1 MNLFEDEEL
10 ITNDWFEVCPNASV
24 IILDERK
31 IGLFDALRLWT
42 NDYDRLAVREALHKI
57 KSGPRFMLDSMLATF
72 PYDPAVMFV
81 GRELLMKENDDI
93 SLSIL
98 ALSKDG
104 TNQRRIKF
112 PSKRPKAVPNRL
124 LAVFG
129 LRPSE
134 AEWFESITAV
144 ESNVMAVLP
153 HLIEKDWEHIIH
165 DKETLLKKATKRY
178 TALTNLPN
186 WGLTQ

>member
-10 ITNDWFEVCPNASV
+10 ITNDWFEVCPNAQT
-24 IILDERK
+24 IILDDRK
-31 IGLFDALRLWT
+31 VGLFDALRLWT
-42 NDYDRLAVREALHKI
+42 NDYDRLAVREALLNV
-57 KSGPRFMLDSMLATF
+57 KSGPRFMLDSMLATY

-81 GRELLMKENDDI
+81 GRELLMKENDWI

-112 PSKRPKAVPNRL
+112 PSKLPKAVPNRL

-129 LRPSE
+129 LRPTE
-134 AEWFESITAV
+134 AEWFEPIAAV

-153 HLIEKDWEHIIH
+153 HLIEKDWEYIIH
-165 DKETLLKKATKRY
+165 DKETLLKKAAEKD
-178 TALTNLPN
+178 TALMNLSN

>member
-10 ITNDWFEVCPNASV
+10 ITNDWFEVCPNAYD
-24 IILDERK
+24 IILDDRK
-31 IGLFDALRLWT
+31 IGLFDALRMWT
-42 NDYDRLAVREALHKI
+42 NDYDRIAVREALNKV
-57 KSGPRFMLDSMLATF
+57 KSSPRFMLDTMLATY

-104 TNQRRIKF
+104 TSQRRIKF

-134 AEWFESITAV
+134 AEWFEPIVAV

-165 DKETLLKKATKRY
+165 DKDTLLKKAAEQD
-178 TALTNLPN
+178 TAAMTLSH
-186 WGLTQ
+186 WGLNQ

>member
-10 ITNDWFEVCPNASV
+10 ITNDWFEVCPNAHT
-24 IILDERK
+24 IILDDRK
-31 IGLFDALRLWT
+31 VGLFDALRLWT
-42 NDYDRLAVREALHKI
+42 NDYDRLAVREALLNV
-57 KSGPRFMLDSMLATF
+57 KSGPRFMLDSMLATY

-81 GRELLMKENDDI
+81 GRELLMKENDWI

-112 PSKRPKAVPNRL
+112 PSKLPKAVPNRL

-134 AEWFESITAV
+134 AEWFGPIVAI

-165 DKETLLKKATKRY
+165 DKDTLLKKAAERD
-178 TALTNLPN
+178 TASMNLSD